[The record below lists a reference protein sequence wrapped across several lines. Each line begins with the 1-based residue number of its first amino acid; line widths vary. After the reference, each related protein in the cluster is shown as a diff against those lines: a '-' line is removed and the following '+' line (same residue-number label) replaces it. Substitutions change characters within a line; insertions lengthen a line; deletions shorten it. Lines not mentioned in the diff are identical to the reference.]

1 MIIIILLVE
10 RLIKLHEHGIHRV
23 AIKEKLNEHDIVL
36 RIMRKENYMIALINK
51 KVLNMRVPWWITPFM
66 SEKLF
71 LTKSLEWSISFCILE
86 YVFNDNFNVSKRF
99 IKDVFGLKRRF
110 IIVGIIHMLL
120 LPFMLVF
127 MSIHFFLQNA
137 QQFHSN
143 RAYLGPRQFSPL
155 ALWTFREFN
164 EVTITIMITITITIT
179 IIITIPLASSL
190 I

>member
-1 MIIIILLVE
+1 
-10 RLIKLHEHGIHRV
+10 
-23 AIKEKLNEHDIVL
+23 
-36 RIMRKENYMIALINK
+36 MRKENYMIALINK

-86 YVFNDNFNVSKRF
+86 YVFNDNFNVSKHF

-164 EVTITIMITITITIT
+164 EVTTTI
-179 IIITIPLASSL
+179 
-190 I
+190 